1 MEAAVVILIIGM
13 ISAVLGIAEI
23 KRTATQGSGV
33 AVAGIL
39 FALAGVALIIVG
51 VGRAFFWN

>member
-1 MEAAVVILIIGM
+1 MEVAVVILIIGM

-23 KRTATQGSGV
+23 KRAAAQGSGV

-39 FALAGVALIIVG
+39 FAISGLTLVIVAVA
-51 VGRAFFWN
+51 RAFFWI